1 MVYLKWH
8 PLLFYVTKEE
18 DRQQLSQFLQE
29 ILCTL
34 SMYQAPLDSLK
45 AAFTELR

>member
-1 MVYLKWH
+1 MSLKIQ
-8 PLLFYVTKEE
+8 EE

-34 SMYQAPLDSLK
+34 SMYQAPLDSIK
-45 AAFTELR
+45 AAFIELRYSNFSYI